1 MAYSRRQWLQQG
13 FWAATAASIPVSVD
27 LPFYNRDTADANDF
41 VRLNWNENPY
51 GPSDKVKEVLLQAA
65 SHVNHYGDA
74 DLDALKQQIAAK
86 YACDTSN
93 LLITSG
99 STEILG
105 LLGQHVGLMQGE
117 IVHPS
122 PTFPTLM
129 MFGKA
134 CGASTIAVPLDE
146 DHRVNLSA
154 IQAAITD
161 KTALVFICNPNNPT
175 STEVDSSSLKAFC
188 HAIPDHIMI
197 AVDEAYI
204 QYSENGEASSVIDLV
219 QDLPNLIVCRTFSKA
234 MGLAGLRIGFA
245 ISHPTNINALRKRY
259 TGMEFCTNILA
270 GKAAQVALHDDEF
283 ISHVVNQ
290 NQKGRDIVYE
300 ALEQWRVSYAT
311 SATNF
316 IYAESKRFQPNV
328 VGQLYKKDNIKITKW
343 STMTDHIRISI
354 GKPTEMRTLV
364 RSIKKYIV

>member
-1 MAYSRRQWLQQG
+1 MAYSRRKWIQQG
-13 FWAATAASIPVSVD
+13 FWAATAASLPVSVD
-27 LPFYNRDTADANDF
+27 LPFYNSEATDAKDF

-65 SHVNHYGDA
+65 SNVNHYGDA
-74 DLDALKQQIAAK
+74 DLDALKQQIATK
-86 YACDTSN
+86 YNCENSN
-93 LLITSG
+93 VLITSG

-122 PTFPTLM
+122 PSFPTLM

-134 CGASTIAVPLDE
+134 CGASSAAVPLDE
-146 DHRVNLSA
+146 DHRINLSA

-175 STEVDSSSLKAFC
+175 STEVDPSALRAFC
-188 HAIPDHIMI
+188 RAIPDHIMI

-204 QYSENGEASSVIDLV
+204 QYSKQRESSSVIDLIKE
-219 QDLPNLIVCRTFSKA
+219 LPNLIVCRTFSKA

-283 ISHVVNQ
+283 ISHVVKQ
-290 NQKGRDIVYE
+290 NQIGKEIVYG
-300 ALEQWRVSYAT
+300 AFDQWGVRYAE

-316 IYAESKRFQPNV
+316 IYASSNRFKADV
-328 VGQLYKKDNIKITKW
+328 VDELYKKDNIKITKW
-343 STMTDHIRISI
+343 SSMTDHIRISI
-354 GKPTEMRTLV
+354 GKPEEMEMLV
-364 RSIKKYIV
+364 KAIKKYLA